1 MKKLLLVLMFAI
13 GFAQQ
18 ATAGVYEMIEDLY
31 CINAAVE
38 QMREQEEE
46 PMRKEKQEQMRKKI
60 QKWQQQEQK
69 KKEIFTAFWT
79 PIIGQMHS
87 QYLQRQKT
95 TKEILAACVYNTV
108 RSPFDSS
115 FNIIQYKKN
124 REMNKE

>member
-1 MKKLLLVLMFAI
+1 MKKLLLVLMFGI

-18 ATAGVYEMIEDLY
+18 ATAGVYKMINDLY
-31 CINAAVE
+31 CINAAIE

-60 QKWQQQEQK
+60 QKWQQQ
-69 KKEIFTAFWT
+69 
-79 PIIGQMHS
+79 
-87 QYLQRQKT
+87 QKT

-124 REMNKE
+124 REMNRE